1 VAICL
6 PSAPE
11 TGSFPPVLSDPAKRN
26 VLILAICQA
35 LYMTGTSLMIATSPL
50 AGKILTPAPGW
61 ETLPLATHHA
71 GVMLATIPASHL
83 MRRIGRRAGFMF
95 GTIFGVIGAIMAGYG
110 MLLGSFWMLCAG
122 ACVIGWFNGF
132 AVFYRFAAAD
142 TASDEF
148 KPKAI
153 SWVMTGGLF
162 AAFLGPELANMTK
175 DMLSPTIFAG
185 SYFALIGVYVISFFM
200 LMGVQIP
207 KLSVAERKSSGRPL
221 VQILMQPK
229 CAVAVTAAF
238 IAYGV
243 MALLMTST
251 PLAMLNCGF
260 EFSDSK
266 WVIQAHIIGMFAPS
280 FFTGDII
287 KKFGALNVILCGAVL
302 MMAAVTA
309 HLSGI
314 EFANFTAGLLLVG
327 VGWNFMFI
335 GATTLLTDTY
345 RPEER
350 AKVQGFNDFLIF
362 ATVATAA
369 LSSGHLLNAFDW
381 DVVNY
386 GVAPLLAIAVVCV
399 IFLKSS
405 RTGRA

>member
-1 VAICL
+1 MSPAPYSKAGISL
-6 PSAPE
+6 PV
-11 TGSFPPVLSDPAKRN
+11 FSDPAKRN

-35 LYMTGTSLMIATSPL
+35 LYMTGTSLMIVTGPL
-50 AGKILTPAPGW
+50 AGKILTPAAGW
-61 ETLPLATHHA
+61 ETLPLAMHHA

-95 GTIFGVIGAIMAGYG
+95 GTIFGVIGAIMAGYA
-110 MLLGSFWMLCAG
+110 MLIGSFWMLCAG
-122 ACVIGWFNGF
+122 VCVVGWFNGF

-162 AAFLGPELANMTK
+162 AAFLGPELANLTK
-175 DMLSPTIFAG
+175 DVLSPTTFAG
-185 SYFALIGVYVISFFM
+185 SYFALIGVYILSFFL
-200 LMGVQIP
+200 LMGVRIP
-207 KLSVAERKSSGRPL
+207 RLTVAEQKSSGRPL
-221 VQILMQPK
+221 LEILMQPK
-229 CAVAVTAAF
+229 CAVAVIAAF
-238 IAYGV
+238 VAYGV

-251 PLAMLNCGF
+251 PLAMANCGF
-260 EFSDSK
+260 QFVDSK

-280 FFTGDII
+280 FFTGNII
-287 KKFGALNVILCGAVL
+287 KRFGALNVILCGAVL
-302 MMAAVTA
+302 MMVAVGA

-314 EFANFTAGLLLVG
+314 DFSNFAVGLLLVG

-362 ATVATAA
+362 GTVAMAA

-386 GVAPLLAIAVVCV
+386 GVAPLLAVAVVC
-399 IFLKSS
+399 IIGLKVGQMA
-405 RTGRA
+405 RR

>member
-1 VAICL
+1 
-6 PSAPE
+6 
-11 TGSFPPVLSDPAKRN
+11 
-26 VLILAICQA
+26 
-35 LYMTGTSLMIATSPL
+35 
-50 AGKILTPAPGW
+50 
-61 ETLPLATHHA
+61 
-71 GVMLATIPASHL
+71 
-83 MRRIGRRAGFMF
+83 
-95 GTIFGVIGAIMAGYG
+95 
-110 MLLGSFWMLCAG
+110 
-122 ACVIGWFNGF
+122 
-132 AVFYRFAAAD
+132 
-142 TASDEF
+142 
-148 KPKAI
+148 
-153 SWVMTGGLF
+153 
-162 AAFLGPELANMTK
+162 
-175 DMLSPTIFAG
+175 
-185 SYFALIGVYVISFFM
+185 
-200 LMGVQIP
+200 
-207 KLSVAERKSSGRPL
+207 
-221 VQILMQPK
+221 
-229 CAVAVTAAF
+229 
-238 IAYGV
+238 

-314 EFANFTAGLLLVG
+314 EFTNFTAGLLLVG

-405 RTGRA
+405 RAGRA